1 MIEIL
6 ESFEEQRRWGGG
18 VFVLVWT
25 QKAGHTA
32 LKGPKAA
39 ALSKQ

>member
-6 ESFEEQRRWGGG
+6 KSFEKEQRWGGG

-25 QKAGHTA
+25 QKAGLTA
-32 LKGPKAA
+32 LKGPKVA